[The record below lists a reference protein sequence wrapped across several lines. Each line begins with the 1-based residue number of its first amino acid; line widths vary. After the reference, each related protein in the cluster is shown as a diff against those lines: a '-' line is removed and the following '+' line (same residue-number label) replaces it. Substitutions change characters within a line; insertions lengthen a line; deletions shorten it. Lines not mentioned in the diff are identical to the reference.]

1 MGCPG
6 MQGRAVFFPCPH
18 RGQCQADF
26 PQTQL
31 PSFGTYVVH
40 VGSDVHVVIMPGSRG
55 PTHVTLEPSMSRL
68 SGTSA
73 VIHFPRK
80 GEMEAQRKN
89 DLFKVIQS

>member
-1 MGCPG
+1 
-6 MQGRAVFFPCPH
+6 MQGRAVFFPCPL

-26 PQTQL
+26 PQACY

-40 VGSDVHVVIMPGSRG
+40 VGSDVHVVIMPGSQRTNPCNPG
-55 PTHVTLEPSMSRL
+55 PSMSRL